1 MDLILKA
8 LLALSR
14 LLAQFFKHEGSAP
27 PVAPEPPRAPYEPP
41 WVTVARGQIGF
52 QEQPG
57 NRGIQKYTGPAKCG
71 REGDPWCAV
80 FTNAMLEMVGMPG
93 TESAMARSY
102 EHSGRYK
109 QLSGPAI
116 GAITTMWRDSPDS
129 GKGHV
134 FFYMGENDNGI
145 VALGGNQKNKVC
157 IQYEPKNRV
166 YGYYWPVAL
175 PTPKI
180 GAVYA
185 PTLAGVTAG
194 SET

>member
-1 MDLILKA
+1 MDIVVKA
-8 LLALSR
+8 LIALSR
-14 LLAQFFKHEGSAP
+14 LLAAFFRHEGSAP
-27 PVAPEPPRAPYEPP
+27 TPPLPPARTINDPP

-57 NRGIQKYTGPAKCG
+57 NRGIQKYTSAADCG
-71 REGDPWCAV
+71 HEGDPWCAV
-80 FTNAMLEMVGMPG
+80 FVNAMLEMVGIPG
-93 TESAMARSY
+93 TRSAMARSFERNGY
-102 EHSGRYK
+102 FK
-109 QLSGPAI
+109 KLSGPAH
-116 GAITTMWRDSPDS
+116 GCITTMWRDSPGS

-166 YGYYWPVAL
+166 YGYYWPVSL

-180 GAVYA
+180 GPIYVAS
-185 PTLAGVTAG
+185 LANVTAG
-194 SET
+194 SED